1 MEEQNVNP
9 TETEGA
15 GVQAEQT
22 VQASEEAKAPVQ
34 TGEAEAAVQTGEAEG
49 SAEAEGP
56 AEAGELK
63 TGEEQAEHPFLKY
76 IRQAFAKEH
85 IDEFMNKLS
94 DDQKSFIYVFCSG
107 FETAIGRHIV
117 GVYDSDYIEG
127 YHFTK
132 EVLDSLRIIVKP
144 VDVKDTDLKFT
155 IVAQLV

>member
-1 MEEQNVNP
+1 MEEQIVNA
-9 TETEGA
+9 EAKEA
-15 GVQAEQT
+15 KEEQT
-22 VQASEEAKAPVQ
+22 VQEAQAAAEAPAAEEAAS
-34 TGEAEAAVQTGEAEG
+34 GEVNTAEG
-49 SAEAEGP
+49 QQED
-56 AEAGELK
+56 
-63 TGEEQAEHPFLKY
+63 PFLKY
-76 IRQAFAKEH
+76 IRQAFSKEH
-85 IDEFMNKLS
+85 IDEFMQKLT
-94 DDQKSFIYVFCSG
+94 DDQKSFVYVFCSG